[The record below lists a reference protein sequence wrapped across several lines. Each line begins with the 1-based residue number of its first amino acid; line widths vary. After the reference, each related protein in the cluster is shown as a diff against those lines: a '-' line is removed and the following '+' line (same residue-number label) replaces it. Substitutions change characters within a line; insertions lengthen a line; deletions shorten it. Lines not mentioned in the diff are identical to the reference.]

1 MADFEEAVDKVVLG
15 GAQPPLQDPQE
26 RRVVA
31 YHESGHTLV
40 AWLTPAADAVH
51 KVTVMPHG
59 RALGVTA
66 QLPVEDRHNYS
77 RGYLLARLAVMLGGR
92 TAEELVFGDVT
103 TGAESDLIQATRL
116 ARRMVTRWGMGDL
129 GLVAFQADE
138 EHPFLGYEL
147 AQGRDYSEAT
157 AARIDQEVQRLLAER
172 HAYAQQLLMEA
183 RESLEQLAQAL
194 LQEETLGQAALVRLL
209 GPRPA
214 MAEEKPE

>member
-1 MADFEEAVDKVVLG
+1 
-15 GAQPPLQDPQE
+15 
-26 RRVVA
+26 
-31 YHESGHTLV
+31 
-40 AWLTPAADAVH
+40 
-51 KVTVMPHG
+51 MPG
-59 RALGVTA
+59 
-66 QLPVEDRHNYS
+66 EDRYNYS
-77 RGYLLARLAVMLGGR
+77 RSELLARLAVMLAGR
-92 TAEELVFGDVT
+92 TAEEIVFGDVT
-103 TGAESDLIQATRL
+103 TGAESDLIQVTRL

-172 HAYAQQLLMEA
+172 HAYAQQLLSDA